1 MRSML
6 SPLAASFPGI
16 LLFDHKREARIM
28 SIENKVTIITGAAQ
42 GIGLACGE
50 RFAREGARVVLAD
63 INAEKGEAAAESV
76 RSAGGDAI
84 FVGCDVGDK
93 AQVVSLVEKAVE
105 RYGRLDVMISNA
117 AILHIA
123 GILDLEE
130 EDYDRVVRV
139 NLKGFFLTGQAAARQ
154 MVAQG
159 GGGSIIN
166 MSSIQA
172 VITLPNILTYSI
184 CKGGVKSLTV
194 SMALALADKGI
205 RVNAIGPGSIAT
217 DMVKQLMVD
226 DAARDKL
233 LSRTPLGRL
242 GRPSEVASVAVFLA
256 SDESS
261 YVTGETIYVD
271 GGRLG
276 LNYTV
281 PVPG

>member
-1 MRSML
+1 
-6 SPLAASFPGI
+6 
-16 LLFDHKREARIM
+16 M
-28 SIENKVTIITGAAQ
+28 SVENKVTVITGAAQ
-42 GIGLACGE
+42 GIGLACGQ
-50 RFAREGARVVLAD
+50 RFANDGARVVLAD
-63 INAEKGEAAAESV
+63 INAEKGEAAAQAI
-76 RSAGGDAI
+76 RSTGGDAM
-84 FVGCDVGDK
+84 FVACDVGDK

-105 RYGRLDVMISNA
+105 RHGWLDVMIANA

-123 GILDLEE
+123 DILDLEE

-139 NLKGFFLTGQAAARQ
+139 NLKGYFLTGQAAARQ

-159 GGGSIIN
+159 GGGAIIN

-217 DMVKQLMVD
+217 DMVKKLMVD
-226 DAARDKL
+226 DAAREKL

-242 GRPSEVASVAVFLA
+242 GDPSEIASVAVFLA
-256 SDESS
+256 SDDAS
-261 YVTGETIYVD
+261 YVTGETIYAD

-281 PVPG
+281 PVAPPWRKPI

>member
-1 MRSML
+1 
-6 SPLAASFPGI
+6 
-16 LLFDHKREARIM
+16 M
-28 SIENKVTIITGAAQ
+28 SLVNKVTIITGGAQ
-42 GIGLACGE
+42 GIGLACGQ
-50 RFAREGARVVLAD
+50 RFASEGARVVLAD
-63 INAEKGEAAAESV
+63 INAEKGEAAAQGIHS
-76 RSAGGDAI
+76 SGGDSM
-84 FVGCDVGDK
+84 FVACDVGDK
-93 AQVVSLVEKAVE
+93 AQVTSLVEKTVE
-105 RYGRLDVMISNA
+105 RYGRLDVLISNA
-117 AILHIA
+117 AVLHIA
-123 GILDLEE
+123 DILTLEE
-130 EDYDRVVRV
+130 EDYDRVLRI

-184 CKGGVKSLTV
+184 CKGGVKSLTT
-194 SMALALADKGI
+194 SMALALADKGV

-226 DAARDKL
+226 EAARKKL

-242 GRPSEVASVAVFLA
+242 GEPSEVAAVAVFLA

-281 PVPG
+281 PVAD

>member
-1 MRSML
+1 
-6 SPLAASFPGI
+6 
-16 LLFDHKREARIM
+16 M
-28 SIENKVTIITGAAQ
+28 SIENKVTVITGAAQ
-42 GIGLACGE
+42 GIGLACAQ
-50 RFAREGARVVLAD
+50 RFASDGARVALAD
-63 INAEKGEAAAESV
+63 INAEKGEAAAESI
-76 RSAGGDAI
+76 RATGGDAM
-84 FVGCDVGDK
+84 FVACDVGDK

-105 RYGRLDVMISNA
+105 RHGRIDVMIANA
-117 AILHIA
+117 AVLHIA
-123 GILDLEE
+123 DILDLEE
-130 EDYDRVVRV
+130 EDYDRVLRV

-184 CKGGVKSLTV
+184 CKGGVKSLTT
-194 SMALALADKGI
+194 SMALALADKGV

-226 DAARDKL
+226 DAARRKL

-242 GRPSEVASVAVFLA
+242 GDPSEVASVAVFLA

-281 PVPG
+281 PVAD

>member
-1 MRSML
+1 
-6 SPLAASFPGI
+6 
-16 LLFDHKREARIM
+16 M
-28 SIENKVTIITGAAQ
+28 SIESKVTIITGAAQ
-42 GIGLACGE
+42 GIGLACGQ
-50 RFAREGARVVLAD
+50 RFAQEGARVVLAD
-63 INAEKGEAAAESV
+63 INTEKGEAAAESI
-76 RSAGGDAI
+76 RSSGGDAI

-93 AQVVSLVEKAVE
+93 AQVVSLIEKTVE
-105 RYGRLDVMISNA
+105 RHGRLDVMISNA

-139 NLKGFFLTGQAAARQ
+139 NLKGFFLSGQAAARQ

-242 GRPSEVASVAVFLA
+242 GDPSEVASVALFLA

-261 YVTGETIYVD
+261 YITGETIYVD

-281 PVPG
+281 PVAG

>member
-1 MRSML
+1 
-6 SPLAASFPGI
+6 
-16 LLFDHKREARIM
+16 M
-28 SIENKVTIITGAAQ
+28 SVENKVTIITGSAQ

-50 RFAREGARVVLAD
+50 RFARDGARVVLSD
-63 INAEKGEAAAESV
+63 VNVEKGEAAAEAI
-76 RSAGGDAI
+76 REKGGDAI
-84 FVGCDVGDK
+84 FIGCDVGDK
-93 AQVVSLVEKAVE
+93 AQVVSLVEQTIE
-105 RYGRLDVMISNA
+105 RHGRLDVMISNA

-123 GILDLEE
+123 DILDLEE
-130 EDYDRVVRV
+130 EDYDRVLRV

-159 GGGSIIN
+159 DGGSIIN

-194 SMALALADKGI
+194 SMSLALADKGI

-226 DAARDKL
+226 DAARKKL
-233 LSRTPLGRL
+233 MSRTPLGRL
-242 GRPSEVASVAVFLA
+242 GEPSEVASVAAFLA
-256 SDESS
+256 SDDAS
-261 YVTGETIYVD
+261 YITGETIYVD

-281 PVPG
+281 PVPE

>member
-1 MRSML
+1 MTV
-6 SPLAASFPGI
+6 
-16 LLFDHKREARIM
+16 
-28 SIENKVTIITGAAQ
+28 ENKVTIITGAAQ
-42 GIGLACGE
+42 GIGFACGQ
-50 RFAREGARVVLAD
+50 RFASDGARVVLAD
-63 INAEKGEAAAESV
+63 INAEKGEAAAQTI
-76 RSAGGDAI
+76 RSTGGEAI
-84 FVGCDVGDK
+84 FVSCDVGDK
-93 AQVVSLVEKAVE
+93 AQVVSLVETAVE
-105 RYGRLDVMISNA
+105 RHGRLDVMICNA
-117 AILHIA
+117 AVLHIA
-123 GILDLEE
+123 DILDLEE
-130 EDYDRVVRV
+130 EDYDRVLRT
-139 NLKGFFLTGQAAARQ
+139 NLKGFFLAGQAAARQ

-184 CKGGVKSLTV
+184 CKGGVNSLTT

-205 RVNAIGPGSIAT
+205 RVNGIGPGSIST

-226 DAARDKL
+226 DAARKKL

-242 GRPSEVASVAVFLA
+242 GEPSEVAAVAVFLA

-281 PVPG
+281 PVVD

>member
-1 MRSML
+1 
-6 SPLAASFPGI
+6 
-16 LLFDHKREARIM
+16 M
-28 SIENKVTIITGAAQ
+28 SIRNKVTIITGGAQ
-42 GIGLACGE
+42 GIGLACGQ
-50 RFAREGARVVLAD
+50 RFAGDGARVVLAD
-63 INAEKGEAAAESV
+63 INIDKGEAAAESI
-76 RSAGGDAI
+76 RSSGGDAI

-93 AQVVSLVEKAVE
+93 SQVVSLVEKAVE
-105 RYGRLDVMISNA
+105 HYGRLDVMISNA

-123 GILDLEE
+123 DILDLEE
-130 EDYDRVVRV
+130 EDYDRVLRI

-172 VITLPNILTYSI
+172 IITLPNILTYSI
-184 CKGGVKSLTV
+184 CKGGVKSMTI

-226 DAARDKL
+226 DAARRKL

-242 GRPSEVASVAVFLA
+242 GEPSEVAAVAVFLA

-281 PVPG
+281 PVAD

>member
-1 MRSML
+1 MTV
-6 SPLAASFPGI
+6 
-16 LLFDHKREARIM
+16 
-28 SIENKVTIITGAAQ
+28 ENKVTIITGAAQ
-42 GIGLACGE
+42 GIGFACGQ
-50 RFAREGARVVLAD
+50 RFASDGARVVLAD
-63 INAEKGEAAAESV
+63 INAEKGEAAAQTI
-76 RSAGGDAI
+76 RSTGGEAI
-84 FVGCDVGDK
+84 FVSCDVGDK
-93 AQVVSLVEKAVE
+93 AQVVSLVETAVE
-105 RYGRLDVMISNA
+105 RHGRLDVMISNA
-117 AILHIA
+117 AVLHIA
-123 GILDLEE
+123 DILELEE
-130 EDYDRVVRV
+130 EDYDRVLRT

-184 CKGGVKSLTV
+184 CKGGVNSLTT

-205 RVNAIGPGSIAT
+205 RVNGIGPGSIST

-226 DAARDKL
+226 DAARKKL

-242 GRPSEVASVAVFLA
+242 GDPSEVAAVAVFLA

-281 PVPG
+281 PVVD

>member
-1 MRSML
+1 
-6 SPLAASFPGI
+6 
-16 LLFDHKREARIM
+16 M
-28 SIENKVTIITGAAQ
+28 SIENKVTIISGGAQ
-42 GIGLACGE
+42 GIGFACGQ
-50 RFAREGARVVLAD
+50 RFARDGARVVLAD
-63 INAEKGEAAAESV
+63 INEKGGEAAADSI
-76 RSAGGDAI
+76 RDAGGDAM
-84 FVGCDVGDK
+84 FVACDVGDK
-93 AQVVSLVEKAVE
+93 EQVNALVARTIEKH
-105 RYGRLDVMISNA
+105 GRLDVMISNA

-123 GILDLEE
+123 DILDLEE
-130 EDYDRVVRV
+130 EDFDRVVRV

-154 MVAQG
+154 MVEQG
-159 GGGSIIN
+159 KGGAIIN

-226 DAARDKL
+226 DAARKRL
-233 LSRTPLGRL
+233 MSRTPIGRL
-242 GRPSEVASVAVFLA
+242 GEPSEIASVAAFLA

-261 YVTGETIYVD
+261 YITGETIYVD
-271 GGRLG
+271 GGRMG

-281 PVPG
+281 PVPD

>member
-1 MRSML
+1 
-6 SPLAASFPGI
+6 
-16 LLFDHKREARIM
+16 M
-28 SIENKVTIITGAAQ
+28 SVENKVLVVTGGAQ
-42 GIGLACGE
+42 GIGFACGQ
-50 RFAREGARVVLAD
+50 RFARDGAHVVLAD
-63 INAEKGEAAAESV
+63 IDTEKGETAAEAI
-76 RSAGGDAI
+76 RSDGGDATFI
-84 FVGCDVGDK
+84 PCDVGDK
-93 AQVVSLVEKAVE
+93 AQVQSLVEKTVE
-105 RYGRLDVMISNA
+105 QHGRLDVMISNA

-123 GILDLEE
+123 DILDLEE
-130 EDYDRVVRV
+130 EDFDRVVRV

-184 CKGGVKSLTV
+184 CKGGVKQLTV

-226 DAARDKL
+226 DAARRKL

-242 GRPSEVASVAVFLA
+242 GEPSEIASVAVFLA
-256 SDESS
+256 SDEAS
-261 YVTGETIYVD
+261 YITGETIYVD

-281 PVPG
+281 PVAD

>member
-1 MRSML
+1 
-6 SPLAASFPGI
+6 
-16 LLFDHKREARIM
+16 M
-28 SIENKVTIITGAAQ
+28 SIRNKVTIITGGAQ
-42 GIGLACGE
+42 GIGLACGQ
-50 RFAREGARVVLAD
+50 RFAGDGAKVVLAD
-63 INAEKGEAAAESV
+63 INIDKGEAAAESI
-76 RSAGGDAI
+76 RSNGGDAI

-93 AQVVSLVEKAVE
+93 SQVVSLVEKAVE
-105 RYGRLDVMISNA
+105 HYGRLDVMISNA

-123 GILDLEE
+123 DILDLEE
-130 EDYDRVVRV
+130 EDYDRVLRI

-172 VITLPNILTYSI
+172 IITLPNILTYSI
-184 CKGGVKSLTV
+184 CKGGVKSMTI

-226 DAARDKL
+226 DAARRKL

-242 GRPSEVASVAVFLA
+242 GEPSEVAAVAVFLA

-281 PVPG
+281 PVAD

>member
-1 MRSML
+1 
-6 SPLAASFPGI
+6 
-16 LLFDHKREARIM
+16 M
-28 SIENKVTIITGAAQ
+28 SIENKVTIITGGAQ
-42 GIGLACGE
+42 GIGFACGQ
-50 RFAREGARVVLAD
+50 RFARDGARVVLAD
-63 INAEKGEAAAESV
+63 INEKGGEAAADSI
-76 RSAGGDAI
+76 RDAGGDAM
-84 FVGCDVGDK
+84 FFACDVGDK
-93 AQVVSLVEKAVE
+93 AQVNALVAKTIEKH
-105 RYGRLDVMISNA
+105 GRLDVMISNA

-123 GILDLEE
+123 DILDLEE

-154 MVAQG
+154 MVEQG
-159 GGGSIIN
+159 EGGAIIN

-226 DAARDKL
+226 DAARNRL
-233 LSRTPLGRL
+233 LSRTPIGRL
-242 GRPSEVASVAVFLA
+242 GEPSEIASVAAFLA

-261 YVTGETIYVD
+261 YITGETIYVD
-271 GGRLG
+271 GGRMG

-281 PVPG
+281 PVPD